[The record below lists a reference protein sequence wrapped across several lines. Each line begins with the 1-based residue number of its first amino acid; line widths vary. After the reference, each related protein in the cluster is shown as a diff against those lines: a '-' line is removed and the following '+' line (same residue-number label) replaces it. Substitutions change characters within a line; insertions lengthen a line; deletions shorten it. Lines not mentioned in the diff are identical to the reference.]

1 MENKYLRGGIYLA
14 ELDEC
19 LGSEQRG
26 CRPVMVIQNNTG
38 NKYSSTLIIAPLTS
52 EINGKSSIPTHYH
65 IGVTNGLFKDSMVL
79 LEQIRTIDKSRI
91 IHYIGR
97 ISKKHI
103 NGINKALGISVG
115 LYDTVPIFL
124 CGKCAKTLHSSGAF
138 FLKKA
143 NNGTSIEHCVLCKK
157 EKAKV
162 YEISLYV

>member
-1 MENKYLRGGIYLA
+1 MIGNA
-14 ELDEC
+14 EF
-19 LGSEQRG
+19 
-26 CRPVMVIQNNTG
+26 VMG
-38 NKYSSTLIIAPLTS
+38 Y
-52 EINGKSSIPTHYH
+52 
-65 IGVTNGLFKDSMVL
+65 NGLFKDSMVL

-115 LYDTVPIFL
+115 LYDAVPIFL
-124 CGKCAKTLHSSGAF
+124 CGKCAKTLHSSGTF

-162 YEISLYV
+162 YEISLHV